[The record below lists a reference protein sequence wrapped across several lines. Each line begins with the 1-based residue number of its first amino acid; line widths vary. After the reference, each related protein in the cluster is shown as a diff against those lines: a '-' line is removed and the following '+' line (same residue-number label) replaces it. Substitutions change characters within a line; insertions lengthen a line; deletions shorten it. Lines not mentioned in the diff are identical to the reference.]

1 MCRFVVAL
9 WVLCSAAVAHARAND
24 VNLTGLVLRSS
35 RTTFNRNFHTPLFRQ
50 LATELGLA
58 IAPVL
63 SDPAE
68 TTGALGFDIGFST
81 AVTNINET
89 ADYWR
94 FVRRG
99 TETVDS
105 ALALT
110 SMHVRKALPFSFE
123 LQGTAGWLAG
133 SEMFAIGLQVK
144 WSLNEGFYYIPD
156 VAIRG
161 SVNVGIGSRDMQIV
175 TAGFDLSISKSF
187 GLGGVASLTP
197 FTGYN
202 LLIINASSHVLDPT
216 PEEASDIEKNFVFAP
231 ETLIAHR
238 FFVGLRF
245 KTYFVALTAAV
256 ELAFAD
262 NIPFSQSYVGR
273 LSFDF

>member
-133 SEMFAIGLQVK
+133 SEMFAVGLQVK